1 MTTPLTG
8 AGTTFA
14 GAGPAGLDPVGSYS
28 SPGILSPIDGSQ
40 VALFDLASRSVPRD
54 LTTFLVKRVH
64 WVDQA
69 VALALGITNG
79 KLSSQPTLGNRLR
92 LIGRNDPQR
101 LEAEVKDAV
110 RVALLALT
118 SRRDIVVTNIQ
129 ITQPIRSQMIVAVWY
144 LNLRISPAVTLPDNI
159 AFVF

>member
-1 MTTPLTG
+1 MTTPLVG

-14 GAGPAGLDPVGSYS
+14 GAGPAGLDPVGVYS
-28 SPGILSPIDGSQ
+28 TPGILSPTDGSQ
-40 VALFDLASRSVPRD
+40 VALFDLATRSIPRD
-54 LTTFLVKRVH
+54 PTTLLVKRIH

-79 KLSSQPTLGNRLR
+79 KVTAQPSLGNRLR
-92 LIGRNDPQR
+92 LIRRNDPKR

-118 SRRDIVVTNIQ
+118 TRRDILVTNVQ
-129 ITQPIRSQMIVAVWY
+129 ISQPVPSQTLVAVWY
-144 LNLRISPAVTLPDNI
+144 LNLRISPAVTIPDNL